1 MVAAFAT
8 LIYTSWRNGR
18 RGNLNALHVQMS
30 VWECGLCAH
39 RKASHIRLLSTGQAG
54 PVAPARGATC
64 ASLCFAPMA
73 GYGRRARAIGS
84 AGERLVHTE
93 EVTGSIPVSPTR
105 NRRSEQCRQ
114 DRYLSKIIRG
124 PFAQKVPGSDTTR

>member
-18 RGNLNALHVQMS
+18 RGNLNTLHVQMS
-30 VWECGLCAH
+30 VWDRDLCAC
-39 RKASHIRLLSTGQAG
+39 RKPGRARRLSEGWSD
-54 PVAPARGATC
+54 PVGPARRASC

-93 EVTGSIPVSPTR
+93 EVTGSIPVSPTQASGR
-105 NRRSEQCRQ
+105 FPV
-114 DRYLSKIIRG
+114 RG
-124 PFAQKVPGSDTTR
+124 PALSISVQQ